1 MPFKE
6 ENSDVVGQVCQ
17 IEINPIVYCI
27 YLFKETVQR
36 QHEALRTYS
45 SLAERE
51 AEGGMGERGRE
62 GCCKREIKSVKMEL
76 EIDWGTVQF
85 PKL

>member
-1 MPFKE
+1 M
-6 ENSDVVGQVCQ
+6 G
-17 IEINPIVYCI
+17 
-27 YLFKETVQR
+27 
-36 QHEALRTYS
+36 
-45 SLAERE
+45 
-51 AEGGMGERGRE
+51 EGGRQGGRE

>member
-1 MPFKE
+1 
-6 ENSDVVGQVCQ
+6 
-17 IEINPIVYCI
+17 
-27 YLFKETVQR
+27 
-36 QHEALRTYS
+36 
-45 SLAERE
+45 
-51 AEGGMGERGRE
+51 MGEGGRE